1 MAHPPKYL
9 QHVLWSADINRLDVQ
24 ADKHYII
31 HQIFSH
37 GRFEDFR
44 WLFLTYTFPD
54 IIRVFTTV
62 PYKDYRPA
70 RFHFIKNILLGLTN
84 TALDKRRYVKNIPR
98 DLGQ

>member
-1 MAHPPKYL
+1 MAHPPKNL

-37 GRFEDFR
+37 GSFEDFR
-44 WLFLTYTFPD
+44 WLFQTYSFTD

-70 RFHFIKNILLGLTN
+70 RFHFVKNVLLGLKN
-84 TALDKRRYVKNIPR
+84 RALDKRRYVKNIPR
-98 DLGQ
+98 DLG

>member
-1 MAHPPKYL
+1 MAHPPKDI
-9 QHVLWSADINRLDVQ
+9 QHILWSADINKLDLQ

-44 WLFLTYTFPD
+44 WLFRTYSFPD

-70 RFHFIKNILLGLTN
+70 RFHFVKSILLGLQDH
-84 TALDKRRYVKNIPR
+84 ALDKRRYVKNIPR
-98 DLGQ
+98 DIG